1 MDKIDLAILEKIIND
16 EIKSQLDSGYKLNSE
31 YVIIL
36 RNLLKKLN
44 LKEYW
49 DYDKKYGVLSPVL
62 YSLSLHFRFLS
73 YYRN

>member
-49 DYDKKYGVLSPVL
+49 DYDKKYGGQLSEICIKTNL
-62 YSLSLHFRFLS
+62 FCLSGTI
-73 YYRN
+73 